1 MVQRAFRRRYGIDP
15 PLAKNIRRWYK
26 QFQETGCLYKGKSPG
41 RPRASEE
48 NVHRIQE
55 AYQRSP
61 RKSTRRASRELTIPH
76 VTVWLVLK
84 RRLLMKP
91 YRLQLVQALRV
102 GDRRKRTDFCDMLL
116 EDMKDDT
123 FSPRLVFSDEATFH
137 LSGKV
142 SRHNV
147 RIWGFENPHEI
158 VQHGRDSP
166 KINVFS
172 AVSVR
177 KIYGPFFFEGNTV
190 TRNSYLEMLQDWL
203 FPQLNEDF
211 EDFIFQ
217 QDGAP
222 PHWHNQVRR
231 FRNETLP

>member
-1 MVQRAFRRRYGIDP
+1 
-15 PLAKNIRRWYK
+15 
-26 QFQETGCLYKGKSPG
+26 
-41 RPRASEE
+41 
-48 NVHRIQE
+48 
-55 AYQRSP
+55 
-61 RKSTRRASRELTIPH
+61 
-76 VTVWLVLK
+76 
-84 RRLLMKP
+84 MKP
-91 YRLQLVQALRV
+91 HRLQLVQALRV